1 MVYIEYHLNCQHIID
16 NWGDN
21 EIRQKLSVQW
31 IVFPSEV
38 VRLYEVEG
46 ILNLFFNN

>member
-1 MVYIEYHLNCQHIID
+1 MVYFQYHLNCEYITD
-16 NWGDN
+16 NGGDN

-31 IVFPSEV
+31 IIFPIEIV
-38 VRLYEVEG
+38 CLYEVEG